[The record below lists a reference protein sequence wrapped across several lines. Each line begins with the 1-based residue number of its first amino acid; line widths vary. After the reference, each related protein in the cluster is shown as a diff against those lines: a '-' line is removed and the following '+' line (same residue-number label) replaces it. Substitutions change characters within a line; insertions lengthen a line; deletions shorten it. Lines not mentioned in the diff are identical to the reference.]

1 MKWDPN
7 HQSRYVEDRRGRRGS
22 SSSGAA
28 SVIGFLFRRFGI
40 KGAAIGVV
48 GLLLVAWLG
57 GADVLSVLG
66 TNSGGAAVA
75 PAGSD
80 EGKAFISFVLDDIQ
94 TTWQAKR
101 AQTGASYPP
110 AHLVLFSGQ
119 TRSAC
124 GLGDAVTG
132 PFYCPGDKKVY
143 IDLSFYEALKNRLG
157 APGDFAQAYVI
168 AHEIGHHL
176 SHLDGALGKGRDQ
189 GADRG
194 SVRVELQADCY
205 AGVWAHSAKERQLL
219 EVGDFEEAMRAAEA
233 IGDDTLQKN
242 AGGVVRPETF
252 SHGTSEQRMRWFKR
266 GFASGNP
273 GDCDT
278 FQATSL

>member
-1 MKWDPN
+1 
-7 HQSRYVEDRRGRRGS
+7 
-22 SSSGAA
+22 
-28 SVIGFLFRRFGI
+28 
-40 KGAAIGVV
+40 
-48 GLLLVAWLG
+48 
-57 GADVLSVLG
+57 
-66 TNSGGAAVA
+66 
-75 PAGSD
+75 
-80 EGKAFISFVLDDIQ
+80 LDDIQ
-94 TTWQAKR
+94 QTWQTKR
-101 AQTGASYPP
+101 EQLGGGYSS

-119 TRSAC
+119 TSSAC
-124 GLGDAVTG
+124 GLGKAATG
-132 PFYCPGDKKVY
+132 PFYCPGDEKVY

-176 SHLDGALGKGRDQ
+176 THLDGALGHGKNE
-189 GADRG
+189 GADGG

-242 AGGVVRPETF
+242 AGDVVRPETF

-266 GFASGNP
+266 GFDSGNP
-273 GDCDT
+273 RDCDT
-278 FQATSL
+278 FNATRL